1 MVMRKTNFALN
12 NKYSLNEGVET
23 TTTTVDMSVPVNGI
37 ETVIARHP
45 IQCYRGFTVSSE
57 ADLTDG
63 VTKSSNINS
72 DLAIMKLLDLS

>member
-1 MVMRKTNFALN
+1 MVMRKTNFDLN
-12 NKYSLNEGVET
+12 NKCSLNEEVET

-37 ETVIARHP
+37 KTVIARHP

-57 ADLTDG
+57 ANLTDG

-72 DLAIMKLLDLS
+72 DLAIMKLLSLG